1 MDSFSEPRRKRNHL
15 VQPLF
20 LSFSFLLSIFLF
32 FNHFQYCFHSS
43 TQQRS
48 LLQPTPTP
56 LQLVHRIQFPD
67 HVFLTL
73 SNPHH
78 TLPAP
83 THLQCLFYTLLNH
96 SSQPEP
102 VFNVHVEPV
111 LSTDRFD
118 QFRSIVRCPLP
129 NSNFSAV
136 DLRRRGE
143 AGGQTLVDLNN
154 QTVLSWNNLAYE
166 AELDG
171 DTAVVFVK
179 GLNLRPHRIS
189 DPSQF
194 KCHFGLTGSQNAAF
208 SITTKAV
215 SVAQEAVRCSLPH
228 TTNNEEIITVTV
240 SHVTGHVRHTVR
252 EVMPSVARVHG
263 ESNNGEARKKK
274 NKHELCACTM
284 VWNQA
289 RALRE
294 WVMYHSWLGVERWFV
309 YDNNSDADDGIDGVV
324 NDLDSKGYNVS
335 RVIWPWIKSQ
345 EAGFSHCA
353 LKAKEHCNWVAFFDV
368 DEFFHFPNKSGNRKN
383 ALRSMVSKF
392 SSSNSVAELRTECRS
407 FGPSGLRS
415 HPKRG
420 VSLGYTCRV
429 GSTERHKSIVR
440 PEMVDPSLL
449 NVVHHFELREGY
461 VHRNIGVGS
470 VVVNHYKYQVWESFK
485 AKFHRRV
492 ATYVVDW
499 KEDQNKGS
507 KDRVPGL
514 GTQAVEPANWRF
526 RFCEVWDTG
535 LRDFLLSNFADPVT
549 GLMPWETSNHVSV
562 L

>member
-1 MDSFSEPRRKRNHL
+1 MDSFSDQRRKRNHL
-15 VQPLF
+15 SPPLF
-20 LSFSFLLSIFLF
+20 LSFSILLSLFLF
-32 FNHFQYCFHSS
+32 LNHFHYSFHSPTS
-43 TQQRS
+43 HS
-48 LLQPTPTP
+48 LLISTP
-56 LQLVHRIQFPD
+56 LRLHRRILFPH
-67 HVFLTL
+67 HVLLTL
-73 SNPHH
+73 ANPHH
-78 TLPAP
+78 TLPPP
-83 THLQCLFYTLLNH
+83 TQLQCLFYTPLNH
-96 SSQPEP
+96 L
-102 VFNVHVEPV
+102 HVQPV

-129 NSNFSAV
+129 ATSSNFSAV
-136 DLRRRGE
+136 YLRRRGDP
-143 AGGQTLVDLNN
+143 GGGTLVALDN

-189 DPSQF
+189 DPTRFQ
-194 KCHFGLTGSQNAAF
+194 CHFGLTGSQNAAF

-215 SVAQEAVRCSLPH
+215 TVAQEVVRCSLPH
-228 TTNNEEIITVTV
+228 SIKNYHDKAEEISQITVTV
-240 SHVTGHVRHTVR
+240 SHVTGHVRHPVH
-252 EVMPSVARVHG
+252 EVMPSVARVDG
-263 ESNNGEARKKK
+263 YTARNNGGARK

-324 NDLDSKGYNVS
+324 KDLDAKGYNVS
-335 RVIWPWIKSQ
+335 RVTWPWIKTQ

-368 DEFFHFPNKSGNRKN
+368 DEFFHFPNELGDRKN
-383 ALRSMVSKF
+383 ALRSVVSNL
-392 SSSNSVAELRTECRS
+392 SSSNSVAEIRTECRS
-407 FGPSGLRS
+407 FGPSGLRT

-429 GSTERHKSIVR
+429 RSSERHKSIVR
-440 PEMVDPSLL
+440 PEMIDASLL

-461 VHRNIGVGS
+461 GHRNIGEGS
-470 VVVNHYKYQVWESFK
+470 MVVNHYKYQVWESFK
-485 AKFHRRV
+485 AKFHRRA

-499 KEDQNKGS
+499 HEDLCRGS

-535 LRDFLLSNFADPVT
+535 LRDFLLSNFAHPVT
-549 GLMPWETSNHVSV
+549 GLMPWETSNERED
-562 L
+562 